1 MSNVIDALT
10 ALRDEVGSLTAD
22 LVVEAA
28 TPEDHPLHS
37 RFEWDNTIAGHAY
50 RLTQASSLLR
60 VTFKPAPT
68 QPRELRAF
76 LAVKG
81 KDTRRSDYV
90 PVAEAMGDEF
100 TRKLVLAD
108 MEREWRIF
116 RHRYE
121 DMAEFAAMIVRDLG
135 MGEAS

>member
-37 RFEWDNTIAGHAY
+37 RFEWDDTVAGHAY
-50 RLTQASSLLR
+50 RLTQAASLLR
-60 VTFKPAPT
+60 VTFKPDPT

-76 LAVKG
+76 LAIRG

-90 PVAEAMGDEF
+90 PTAEAMADEF
-100 TRKLVLAD
+100 TRRLVLAD
-108 MEREWRIF
+108 MQREWRILK
-116 RHRYE
+116 RRYN

-135 MGEAS
+135 IEAS